1 MVIAQSSPT
10 KLTPEVLEERLVDF
24 AVRVISLAKFLE
36 ESTTGRTI
44 ASQVVRSGTSPAANY
59 AEARSAESKADFV
72 HKPRIVVKELN
83 ETAVWLKIIEK
94 AEFVAA
100 SQLGELNSECV
111 ELKRI
116 IGASLRT
123 VKSGEA
129 ADQ

>member
-24 AVRVISLAKFLE
+24 AVRVISLVKFLE

-72 HKPRIVVKELN
+72 HKLRIVIKELN
-83 ETAVWLKIIEK
+83 ETAVWLRIIEK
-94 AEFVAA
+94 AKLVTA
-100 SQLGELNSECV
+100 SQLGELNLECE

-123 VKSGEA
+123 AKNREA
-129 ADQ
+129 SDQ